1 MRLLFCLLLPL
12 MIGGFSGYLSA
23 SGVNDWYLTINKPS
37 FNPPSW
43 VFGPVWTTLYLVMGY
58 SLYLVLKTEPS
69 QTRTLVISLFAV
81 QITLNFL
88 WSLIFFRWH
97 MLGLAFVEIV
107 ILWLCILL
115 MAVKM
120 HQISSLAAWLQ
131 VPYLLWVGFAS
142 LLSGSLW
149 WLNR

>member
-97 MLGLAFVEIV
+97 MMGLAFVEIV

-120 HQISSLAAWLQ
+120 HQISSLATWLQ

-142 LLSGSLW
+142 VLSGSLW

>member
-97 MLGLAFVEIV
+97 MMGLAFVEIV

-115 MAVKM
+115 MALKM

-142 LLSGSLW
+142 VLSGSLW

>member
-142 LLSGSLW
+142 VLSGSLW

>member
-97 MLGLAFVEIV
+97 MMGLAFVEIV

-142 LLSGSLW
+142 VLSGSLW

>member
-115 MAVKM
+115 MALKM

-142 LLSGSLW
+142 VLSGSLW

>member
-1 MRLLFCLLLPL
+1 MSREAMQQALEALE
-12 MIGGFSGYLSA
+12 
-23 SGVNDWYLTINKPS
+23 K
-37 FNPPSW
+37 
-43 VFGPVWTTLYLVMGY
+43 VMGY

-69 QTRTLVISLFAV
+69 QARTLVISLFAV

-142 LLSGSLW
+142 VLSGSLW

>member
-1 MRLLFCLLLPL
+1 MRLIICLLVPL

-43 VFGPVWTTLYLVMGY
+43 VFGPVWTVLYLVMGY
-58 SLYLVLKTEPS
+58 SFYLVWKAEPS
-69 QTRTLVISLFAV
+69 SARNTVIGLFIL
-81 QITLNFL
+81 QLTLNFL

-97 MLGLAFVEIV
+97 LMGLAFAEIV
-107 ILWLCILL
+107 VLWVVIAY
-115 MAVKM
+115 MALKM
-120 HQISSLAAWLQ
+120 HPVSPLAAWLQ

-142 LLSGSLW
+142 VLSGSLW